1 MFNFQFWFKST
12 LPRAIRAAIATGLVL
27 ACLIPLPSLA
37 ADHTRI
43 STGKDLY
50 EACKV
55 LSEFALNPEGRT
67 PRLGLYCRKFI
78 GGYFTSLKFA
88 KGDGD
93 TKTVLGPPIY
103 ANDCHGFDGPRSY
116 DQLAG
121 QIVRTGEWHPELMG
135 LPAVELAQ
143 KAFGTAMPCPGN

>member
-1 MFNFQFWFKST
+1 MFNFRFRSKFILTRCIRGT
-12 LPRAIRAAIATGLVL
+12 LATGFVL
-27 ACLIPLPSLA
+27 ACLASTVEVGASQP
-37 ADHTRI
+37 RI

-55 LSEFALNPEGRT
+55 LNDFALNPQGRT

-88 KGDGD
+88 RGEGDVKS
-93 TKTVLGPPIY
+93 TMTPPIY
-103 ANDCHGFDGPRSY
+103 GNDCVGFDGPRSY

-121 QIVRTGEWHPELMG
+121 QVVRSGEWHPELMG
-135 LPAVELAQ
+135 LPAVELAE
-143 KAFGTAMPCPGN
+143 KAFGTSAPCPR